1 MSQSMVYSWEN
12 TYYES
17 NYQKTNRKIQI
28 VWHSTGKCQCHNR
41 QNKNWKNTL
50 DYGRLNS
57 HDNHMQC
64 SILGWILDWEKI
76 TTNGVLGTVAAA
88 AAAAKLL
95 QSCPTL
101 CHPIDG
107 SPPGPAVPEILQAKH
122 WSGLPF
128 PSPRHES
135 EKWKWSRS
143 AMPDCSW
150 HHGLQPTRLIHPWDF
165 PGKSTGVDCHCLFHG
180 DSWRNLNMDWMLYH
194 SQVSWV

>member
-76 TTNGVLGTVAAA
+76 TTYGVLGTVAA

-101 CHPIDG
+101 CDPIDG
-107 SPPGPAVPEILQAKH
+107 SPPGSPAPGILQAITLEWVAISFSNALKWKVKVKSLSH
-122 WSGLPF
+122 VQLFTTPWTAAYQAPSSIGFSRQEYWSGM
-128 PSPRHES
+128 PS
-135 EKWKWSRS
+135 
-143 AMPDCSW
+143 CQYITN
-150 HHGLQPTRLIHPWDF
+150 LVLIHTF
-165 PGKSTGVDCHCLFHG
+165 
-180 DSWRNLNMDWMLYH
+180 
-194 SQVSWV
+194 